1 MVNIAEVKNVMDRCS
16 MPLELTIEE
25 FKKQALETHEDA
37 FLCILG
43 AQTTKEIIEEVKRHN
58 NYINKMSEMDMNFAI
73 DAALFFRMPLC
84 FHDSDEGVSLN
95 DLKDLVKA
103 LLERFDKPS
112 ESIDDIYEKDDMCFL
127 IRNGLVFIS
136 EEERRQREQGTPQYI
151 DELLGALNDV
161 ITNSQQEIKELE
173 EERDKLVEEINQK
186 RNQMLQGIEALRS
199 RLAELGADCE
209 NILPQRDERIREME

>member
-1 MVNIAEVKNVMDRCS
+1 MADIAKVKEIMEACS
-16 MPLELTIEE
+16 MPLELTMAE
-25 FKKQALETHEDA
+25 FKEQAQDMHRDYFEKFSEEN
-37 FLCILG
+37 
-43 AQTTKEIIEEVKRHN
+43 TKEKIIK
-58 NYINKMSEMDMNFAI
+58 
-73 DAALFFRMPLC
+73 
-84 FHDSDEGVSLN
+84 G
-95 DLKDLVKA
+95 LKDYHTWISLYDVQYLVKA
-103 LLERFDKPS
+103 LLERYDKPS
-112 ESIDDIYEKDDMCFL
+112 ESIDDISNYEDMYYL
-127 IRNGLVFIS
+127 LRHGLVFIS

-209 NILPQRDERIREME
+209 NILPQKDERIREMEGK